1 MIIMLAMVD
10 QNGAI
15 TSNGTQPYT
24 LKHDMRVFS
33 AATMNRY
40 VVYGRKTLESFPR
53 QRPLAL
59 RRNIIL
65 THNVD
70 LNVDESYGP
79 VQIIHDIQ
87 ELFELAKEEDIF
99 VIGGE
104 SVYKQF
110 ADQNIAQFAIITR
123 VLESFQNP
131 DKYFPDVT
139 DTSKWKNVMRSIVF
153 DDTTSDNR
161 TVKCQVE
168 YYWNMQYDPSWHH
181 VINAVFK
188 YSIPLRLGMMW
199 TAELQGTVIPPRS
212 TLTAYEDYWKDGSD
226 DQQGRTASMDR

>member
-1 MIIMLAMVD
+1 MIAMLAMVD

-24 LKHDMRVFS
+24 LKHDMHVFS
-33 AATMNRY
+33 AVTMNQY
-40 VVYGRKTLESFPR
+40 VVYGRKTLEAFPGCK
-53 QRPLAL
+53 PLPL

-65 THNVD
+65 THNTELSVE
-70 LNVDESYGP
+70 ESYGP
-79 VQIIHDIQ
+79 VKLIHDVQ
-87 ELFELAKEEDIF
+87 DLSELATEADIF

-110 ADQNIAQFAIITR
+110 ADQNIAQFAIVTR

-139 DTSKWKNVMRSIVF
+139 DAAKWKNVMGSIVF

-161 TVKCQVE
+161 NVKCQVE
-168 YYWNMQYDPSWHH
+168 YYWNMQYDPSWSYT
-181 VINAVFK
+181 IDRVFR
-188 YSIPLRLGMMW
+188 YSMPFRLGMMW
-199 TAELQGTVIPPRS
+199 SAELRGNVVPPRS
-212 TLTAYEDYWKDGSD
+212 ELISYADRWKEW
-226 DQQGRTASMDR
+226 A